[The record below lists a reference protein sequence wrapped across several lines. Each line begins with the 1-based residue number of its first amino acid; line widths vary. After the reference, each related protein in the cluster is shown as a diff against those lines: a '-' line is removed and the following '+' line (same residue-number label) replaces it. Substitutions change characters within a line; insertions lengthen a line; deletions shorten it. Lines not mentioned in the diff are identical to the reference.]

1 MKRLKQ
7 KWGITSNMQLSVILI
22 VFAITGT
29 SAARISKFFMEV
41 LNLTREDLGFAI
53 YYLLFLVLVLPLYP
67 FILMA
72 FGWLFGQSQFFFPF
86 GRKLLRQLS
95 FNLLFTEKK

>member
-7 KWGITSNMQLSVILI
+7 KWGITSNFQLSVILI

-29 SAARISKFFMEV
+29 SAARISKFFMET

-53 YYLLFLVLVLPLYP
+53 YYVLFLVLVLPLYP

-95 FNLLFTEKK
+95 FNLLFNETK

>member
-7 KWGITSNMQLSVILI
+7 KWGITSNLQLSVILI

-53 YYLLFLVLVLPLYP
+53 YYVLFLVLVLPLYP

>member
-1 MKRLKQ
+1 MKRLKE
-7 KWGITSNMQLSVILI
+7 KWGITSNLQLSVILI
-22 VFAITGT
+22 VFAVTGT
-29 SAARISKFFMEV
+29 SAARISKFFMEA

-53 YYLLFLVLVLPLYP
+53 YYVIFLVLVLPLYP